1 MKKLLTLFMIVFWLL
16 TSNTYAIDLWF
27 TKGTNWNVIP
37 KWVSNRAN
45 FYYCTYNNWIDIQ
58 YCNADSP
65 WALGISGYVIGGYS
79 SDFFVNVYW
88 PTNEQIS
95 LKWFWFEYENEGIT
109 YYQARYKWAVQ
120 YYNTFTIP
128 SRTAYQ
134 YTNSIWNKFLFSEIL
149 VYDNQFTLYDPESN
163 YWVSWIGDVRLENMM
178 LIANPRKEEQNV
190 FLIQLQKQKAF
201 SLTVDKNQAWEIWK
215 GNWVNKNFLKN
226 LNFEKSYTLTSW
238 GKSLFPTWF
247 KSWNQG
253 INFIYT
259 EDIEL
264 QSMDWW
270 GGKPDDKFQWWWGQS
285 WGKWAWDWDYLH
297 RLSEYNQCVSYRQ
310 NIKTYSKYLNSCSL
324 WANQSWPINA
334 TESQR
339 RRVLFMKLALW
350 NWESELEVSSDDYD
364 CYRYKQVRGSYIKKY
379 WEKWQE
385 FKKEAESDEYSDL
398 DISVKCWGRPVPI
411 KPASE
416 EWSIGKLW
424 DALSQIIGNVGKKID
439 LWSGN
444 YVAQNDFEALMGKYM
459 SYATACRDKTYMPTP
474 DDNWTQFF
482 TDLRPFFWKNN
493 NEKVCQ
499 YADKLK
505 KQILEKYWSAKFPEA
520 YRKALNNE
528 LWEEV
533 IDEKG
538 KMNEQK
544 LKEAANKAPS
554 FHRKTPLDKWVESL
568 VWYFTKSFNE
578 WYDKGFSIVGYKSC
592 WNWFWSKEWD
602 YLVYVPLFYF
612 LFKRLLK
619 WRS

>member
-1 MKKLLTLFMIVFWLL
+1 MKKLLTLFMIVFWVL
-16 TSNTYAIDLWF
+16 TSSTYAFDFNLNQYSFGWANPEGKIDRINRYAISTNNGNYIYLDSNPRLWYSFWF
-27 TKGTNWNVIP
+27 TGFD
-37 KWVSNRAN
+37 
-45 FYYCTYNNWIDIQ
+45 FYYELNSRYNYTKFI
-58 YCNADSP
+58 
-65 WALGISGYVIGGYS
+65 
-79 SDFFVNVYW
+79 
-88 PTNEQIS
+88 
-95 LKWFWFEYENEGIT
+95 WFAYKYENEWIT
-109 YYQARYKWAVQ
+109 FFQAKYKWAVQ

-134 YTNSIWNKFLFSEIL
+134 YTNSIGNKFLFSEIFL
-149 VYDNQFTLYDPESN
+149 NDNQFTLYDPESN
-163 YWVSWIGDVRLENMM
+163 YWVSWIGDVRLENLM
-178 LIANPRKEEQNV
+178 LISNPWKEEQNV

-238 GKSLFPTWF
+238 GNYLFPPGF
-247 KSWNQG
+247 KQVNQG
-253 INFIYT
+253 RGFIYT
-259 EDIEL
+259 EDIET

-285 WGKWAWDWDYLH
+285 WGKWAWDWDYSH
-297 RLSEYNQCVSYRQ
+297 RLSEYNQCSSYRQ

-339 RRVLFMKLALW
+339 RRVLFMKLAVW

-364 CYRYKQVRGSYIKKY
+364 CYRYKQVKSSYIKKY

-398 DISVKCWGRPVPI
+398 DISVKCWARPVPI

-424 DALSQIIGNVGKKID
+424 DALSQIVGNVGKKID

-505 KQILEKYWSAKFPEA
+505 KQIIEKYWSAKFPEA

-554 FHRKTPLDKWVESL
+554 FHKKTPLDKWVESL

-578 WYDKGFSIVGYKSC
+578 WYDKGFNIVGYKSC
-592 WNWFWSKEWD
+592 WTWFWSKEWD

-619 WRS
+619 WKS